1 MNAVDTSRT
10 ATWAWEQ
17 HMTDRRIPTAALV
30 LLVPIL
36 AVIAAMGTRAVKGA
50 STTAP
55 AAASTGIPSVT
66 IKNFAFRPAKLTVA
80 KGTKLQ
86 VTNADAAAHTF
97 SARNDSFSSPIL
109 EPGKRA
115 TITLGKS
122 GTFAFYCKIHANMSG
137 TVVVK

>member
-1 MNAVDTSRT
+1 
-10 ATWAWEQ
+10 
-17 HMTDRRIPTAALV
+17 MTNRRIPTAALV
-30 LLVPIL
+30 LLVPLL
-36 AVIAAMGTRAVKGA
+36 AAIAAMGTRAVKGA
-50 STTAP
+50 STTTT
-55 AAASTGIPSVT
+55 AAASTGVPSVT

-97 SARNDSFSSPIL
+97 SARNNSFSSPVL
-109 EPGKRA
+109 DPGTRA

-122 GTFAFYCKIHANMSG
+122 GTFAFYCKIHANMTG